1 MINGLENDTI
11 YYEDTGYFTSV
22 GPLGVNIFG
31 ELTAHPGDGIALDF
45 NVENNGTE
53 QIAPDISISFEAESM
68 NCLSSIS
75 EDIFNMG
82 DISAGE
88 STPTNFF
95 VVLLNDNCNSDSTIS
110 FNVDIN
116 SGENLYWHDDFVL
129 DIEMLGTIGGT
140 ELPTAYALSDAYPNP
155 FNPEARIDYDLVQ
168 KKHVTLG
175 VHNLVGWKIKTLV
188 SSDKEAGF
196 HSIRWDATNDAGKPV
211 AAGVYLYTIQAG
223 EFRQTRKMILLK

>member
-82 DISAGE
+82 DISAC
-88 STPTNFF
+88 
-95 VVLLNDNCNSDSTIS
+95 LLYT
-110 FNVDIN
+110 
-116 SGENLYWHDDFVL
+116 
-129 DIEMLGTIGGT
+129 
-140 ELPTAYALSDAYPNP
+140 SDAAD
-155 FNPEARIDYDLVQ
+155 EG
-168 KKHVTLG
+168 LG
-175 VHNLVGWKIKTLV
+175 VDLGGRRIIK
-188 SSDKEAGF
+188 K
-196 HSIRWDATNDAGKPV
+196 
-211 AAGVYLYTIQAG
+211 
-223 EFRQTRKMILLK
+223 

>member
-1 MINGLENDTI
+1 MGGNDEISIQAFIHNAISGETVVVDLINNDGTWFTHWSPATESFFSVDLEMINGLENDTI

-95 VVLLNDNCNSDSTIS
+95 VVLLNDNCNSDSTIL

-129 DIEMLGTIGGT
+129 DIEMLGTIAVSYT
-140 ELPTAYALSDAYPNP
+140 HLTLPTNR
-155 FNPEARIDYDLVQ
+155 EV
-168 KKHVTLG
+168 
-175 VHNLVGWKIKTLV
+175 
-188 SSDKEAGF
+188 
-196 HSIRWDATNDAGKPV
+196 
-211 AAGVYLYTIQAG
+211 
-223 EFRQTRKMILLK
+223 